1 MRYLVIALMIVLLP
15 LRGWAGN
22 AMAVDMATQ
31 QVLMM
36 QDSAASTAAKL
47 AASSMPA
54 DCQMHDQAVDDKTD
68 QVSRAS
74 AHCHSCDTCQ
84 LCLALASWT
93 HPDWRAAA
101 NGRPGTPLLAASG
114 FRSADTAASFKPP
127 IS

>member
-1 MRYLVIALMIVLLP
+1 MRYLLIALMIVLLP

-31 QVLMM
+31 QVLMA
-36 QDSAASTAAKL
+36 QASAASTAA
-47 AASSMPA
+47 MPA
-54 DCQMHDQAVDDKTD
+54 DCPMHLQTVADKAEQA
-68 QVSRAS
+68 SPAS

-93 HPDWRAAA
+93 HAAWPA
-101 NGRPGTPLLAASG
+101 DAMNRPGAPLLAG
-114 FRSADTAASFKPP
+114 NCFRSADTAAGFKPP

>member
-47 AASSMPA
+47 AVSSMPA
-54 DCQMHDQAVDDKTD
+54 DCQMHGQAVDDKAD
-68 QVSRAS
+68 QVSPAG

-84 LCLALASWT
+84 LCHALASWT
-93 HPDWRAAA
+93 HPDWRATA
-101 NGRPGTPLLAASG
+101 NGRPGAPLLAGSG

>member
-1 MRYLVIALMIVLLP
+1 MRCLLIAVMIVLLP

-31 QVLMM
+31 QVLMA
-36 QDSAASTAAKL
+36 QADAASTAAML
-47 AASSMPA
+47 AESAMPV
-54 DCQMHDQAVDDKTD
+54 DCPMHVQAVADKAD
-68 QVSRAS
+68 QTSPAG

-93 HPDWRAAA
+93 HHDWPAGAMS
-101 NGRPGTPLLAASG
+101 RPGAPLLANTS
-114 FRSADTAASFKPP
+114 FRSADTAASLKPP